1 MKITK
6 TVLDSGKKIIHVE
19 WSGRKRKLPHWAI
32 YLKNSFYLW
41 LAKIFKCGILVSYKK
56 S

>member
-6 TVLDSGKKIIHVE
+6 AVLDSGKKIIHVE
-19 WSGRKRKLPHWAI
+19 WSGCERKLPLWVI